1 MPKIPF
7 TFEPERDE
15 LLISYMHRLS
25 EYNCIQSMS
34 AFLTTYIFLD
44 RVDRNNCQIKL
55 DANRVFNDYFESE
68 DVPINR
74 MEFYLQHGI
83 YGGIAPLLTAGQ
95 QMQIVNEAFGRRDI
109 FPELCTPSTSMIDA
123 LMICPE
129 CEKEDIQKIGER
141 YFHKMHHMPGV
152 KICAKHGCA
161 LRKCVSRTPL
171 MNRSELRFE
180 TVSIENEKWEKRYA
194 AFAADFLEACIDA
207 NIMQIKGAAFKK
219 MQEMNYKNLIYQK
232 NDYVNLKEQIET
244 EKITALMDVDIDQF
258 LKVSLIRGSYADKQ
272 TVLALL
278 CFLFGTVTELKR
290 YLDFDQ
296 ELALSFIEQAQ
307 ENYDVFE
314 PFLTTIMEMRRKET
328 GENFVSTAYGFLSGW
343 REPTADMDLSAQKK
357 FAEMFE
363 NITDETYILN
373 GTFQSMDKT
382 VEIYHTICGSTIRP
396 RARAF
401 LLEGVRCPCESKFSF
416 GKATRMV
423 EKHDGFHLVSF
434 SGTEKECTILHDL
447 CGKEFTCIFK
457 KFISSPTCRICYP
470 RGGISFERFQEEVR
484 ELVGDEYVALQF
496 DDSKKMK
503 AIMRH
508 ERCGTVFKMLPG
520 SFLRGNRCTKCR
532 DMYPEDDFRQI
543 VSRLSLGRYQVGRRL
558 DTVRN
563 IYEIMDTETGKI
575 QQLEQ
580 KYIIQELK
588 RPTMSEVLP
597 LNKKANVD
605 DRINKSV
612 VLELFLRKHY
622 AANDLIF
629 LEDVKIEGMDYPVI
643 KRAFQNLCKHKIVY
657 NQMDGIYSLT
667 SFDATAERVIY
678 EKYICRGHQVIGFL
692 YGESLAYEL
701 GILNEKP
708 DMIYIVTNKE
718 AVLHGR
724 VKTVLGKKIRIRGS
738 ETLVTDENYK
748 ILQVLD
754 MLRMRFRF
762 GWNVYP
768 KLREFV
774 KENRITLDS
783 FDPYIELFA
792 EHVRNDL
799 SVLYDSGDINE
810 KTKRKVKN
818 S

>member
-7 TFEPERDE
+7 AFEPERDE

-34 AFLTTYIFLD
+34 AFLTTYIFPD

-55 DANRVFNDYFESE
+55 DANRVFYDYFESE

-74 MEFYLQHGI
+74 AEFYLQHSI

-95 QMQIVNEAFGRRDI
+95 QMQIVNEAFGRRNI

-152 KICAKHGCA
+152 KVCAKHGCA

-171 MNRSELRFE
+171 MNHSELKFE
-180 TVSIENEKWEKRYA
+180 TVSIENEKWERLYA
-194 AFAADFLEACIDA
+194 AFAADFLNACIDA

-219 MQEMNYKNLIYQK
+219 MQEMNYKNPIYQK
-232 NDYVNLKEQIET
+232 NDYGNLKEQIEA
-244 EKITALMDVDIDQF
+244 EKITALMNVDIDRF

-272 TVLALL
+272 TILALL
-278 CFLFGTVTELKR
+278 CFLFGKVTELKR
-290 YLDFDQ
+290 YLGFDQ

-314 PFLTTIMEMRRKET
+314 PFRATIMEMRRKET
-328 GENFVSTAYGFLSGW
+328 GENFVSTAFGFISGW
-343 REPTADMDLSAQKK
+343 REPTADMDLSVQKK
-357 FAEMFE
+357 FAELFE
-363 NITDETYILN
+363 NITDETYVLN
-373 GTFQSMDKT
+373 GTFQSMDRT
-382 VEIYHTICGSTIRP
+382 VEIYHTICGSMIRP

-416 GKATRMV
+416 GKAARMV

-447 CGKEFTCIFK
+447 CGKEFTCTFK

-470 RGGISFERFQEEVR
+470 RGGISFERFQEEVK

-503 AIMRH
+503 AVMRH

-532 DMYPEDDFRQI
+532 DMYPENDFRQI
-543 VSRLSLGRYQVGRRL
+543 VPSLSLGRYQVGKHL

-563 IYEIMDTETGKI
+563 IYEIIDTETGKI

-580 KYIIQELK
+580 KYIMQELK

-605 DRINKSV
+605 DRLNKSV

-622 AANDLIF
+622 VANDLIF
-629 LEDVKIEGMDYPVI
+629 LEDVKIEGMGYPVI

-657 NQMDGIYSLT
+657 NQMEGLYSLT
-667 SFDATAERVIY
+667 SFDVTAERVIY
-678 EKYICRGHQVIGFL
+678 EKYICRGHQTIGFL

-701 GILNEKP
+701 GIINEKP

-774 KENRITLDS
+774 KENRIVLES
-783 FDPYIELFA
+783 FEPYIELFA

-799 SVLYDSGDINE
+799 FVLYDSGDTNE